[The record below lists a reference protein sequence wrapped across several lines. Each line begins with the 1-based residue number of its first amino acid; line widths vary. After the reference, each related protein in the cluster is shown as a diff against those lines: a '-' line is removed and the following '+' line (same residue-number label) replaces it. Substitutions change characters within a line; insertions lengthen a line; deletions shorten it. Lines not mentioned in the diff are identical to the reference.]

1 MKSVITE
8 KLVIQNNIKFPVLM
22 TPKSDPDTIFLMK
35 SLQSGVVVSS
45 KYESLPIGLGI
56 NSTKF
61 KHDLM
66 VLFDGAVTLQND

>member
-1 MKSVITE
+1 MKSIITE

-22 TPKSDPDTIFLMK
+22 TPKSDPDTVFLMK
-35 SLQSGVVVSS
+35 SLQSGIVVSS
-45 KYESLPIGLGI
+45 RDKSLAIGLGI

-66 VLFDGAVTLQND
+66 ILFDGAVTLQND